1 MGLDGLDAPNY
12 TGVASEWRSGVRGFD
27 PAAGVWRAC
36 NPTTLWI
43 LCLVLEA
50 PQASRPGPCE
60 STFQKKDP
68 CPYNLPQM
76 FELCSPFFNNCSP
89 SSSHLFHPQ
98 QGDFAQ
104 ASQNLWT
111 CLKALGRPLPTS
123 QLDLACAALWSLL
136 RFCLQRLWVGRWL
149 AARAGGLRSDRPLQ
163 EDARKSS
170 RDAALVYH
178 RLHQLHMTGRLVGK
192 KQRVTKLNQCSRLN
206 TVSWQVTESQVIKEQ
221 VRQHFLCC
229 VNELMLIQCQRSF
242 RLRMHLTTLALFCV
256 FYDHCITFLLFEM
269 GRF

>member
-1 MGLDGLDAPNY
+1 MLPTILVWLLN
-12 TGVASEWRSGVRGFD
+12 GVLVSGVLIRLLVYGEPVTRPHSGSSVLFWRHRKQADLDLARVRSKRNVYVFD
-27 PAAGVWRAC
+27 
-36 NPTTLWI
+36 
-43 LCLVLEA
+43 LCLPVFTCVLLHHHISFT
-50 PQASRPGPCE
+50 PTP
-60 STFQKKDP
+60 
-68 CPYNLPQM
+68 
-76 FELCSPFFNNCSP
+76 
-89 SSSHLFHPQ
+89 

-163 EDARKSS
+163 EDACKSS

-178 RLHQLHMTGRLVGK
+178 RLHQLHMTGRLVGEK
-192 KQRVTKLNQCSRLN
+192 NMLRKLNQCSRLN
-206 TVSWQVTESQVIKEQ
+206 SVRWQVTGSQVIKEQ

-229 VNELMLIQCQRSF
+229 VSELMLSQCQRSF
-242 RLRMHLTTLALFCV
+242 RLWMHSTTLALFCV
-256 FYDHCITFLLFEM
+256 FMIIASLF
-269 GRF
+269 FSLK